1 MLVANNAPYF
11 ERNDLDIHFFRYS
24 GGDHSGAAIWGGTR
38 PFGDCHLKGTAT
50 LKALPLGGMRHLE
63 STATWST
70 GHSGERDIRGCGPKP
85 DDPPAALPPKSKLT
99 CKLAYDLRLPPYAAC
114 LRLP

>member
-1 MLVANNAPYF
+1 MLVANNVPNF

-24 GGDHSGAAIWGGTR
+24 GGSFGA
-38 PFGDCHLKGTAT
+38 
-50 LKALPLGGMRHLE
+50 RHLGDA
-63 STATWST
+63 STQRLPPERHSYPEGIATRRNEAF
-70 GHSGERDIRGCGPKP
+70 GERGNLEHRPLEGCEASGDAARSRTIRPQP
-85 DDPPAALPPKSKLT
+85 PPKSKLA

>member
-1 MLVANNAPYF
+1 MLVANNAPNF

-24 GGDHSGAAIWGGTR
+24 GAFGA
-38 PFGDCHLKGTAT
+38 
-50 LKALPLGGMRHLE
+50 RHLGRH
-63 STATWST
+63 TAVRRLPFER
-70 GHSGERDIRGCGPKP
+70 HSYPGSMATRRMRGIRERGPKP
-85 DDPPAALPPKSKLT
+85 DDPPAAPPPKSKLT

>member
-1 MLVANNAPYF
+1 MLVANNAPNF

-50 LKALPLGGMRHLE
+50 LEAWPLGGCE
-63 STATWST
+63 A
-70 GHSGERDIRGCGPKP
+70 SGNAARSRTIRPQP
-85 DDPPAALPPKSKLT
+85 PPKSKLT

>member
-1 MLVANNAPYF
+1 MLVANNAPNF

-24 GGDHSGAAIWGGTR
+24 GGAIIRGPPSGGAR
-38 PFGDCHLKGTAT
+38 PFGYCHLKGTAT
-50 LKALPLGGMRHLE
+50 LKALSLVGTRHLE

-70 GHSGERDIRGCGPKP
+70 GHSGERDIRERGPKP

>member
-1 MLVANNAPYF
+1 MLVTNNAPNF

-38 PFGDCHLKGTAT
+38 PFGDRHLKGTAT
-50 LKALPLGGMRHLE
+50 LEAWPLGGCEE
-63 STATWST
+63 SGNAARSRT
-70 GHSGERDIRGCGPKP
+70 IRPQP
-85 DDPPAALPPKSKLT
+85 LPPKSKLT